1 MNIFQK
7 KFFKLLEAPE
17 DENDPLGLPPS
28 DGPEEPL
35 PGGDDAAFEAG
46 LEQDTD
52 PDSFNDVPDNPVNN
66 YKREQAT
73 DAIGKIES
81 WIGQTEQWI
90 DQLNGV
96 GTGSMNELLAQ
107 ADCDSVLNDIHRSES
122 KKIGRLAQDLSS
134 LSEALKQYLLTAQR
148 DARGNNPDA

>member
-1 MNIFQK
+1 MNTFQK

-17 DENDPLGLPPS
+17 NESDPLGLPS
-28 DGPEEPL
+28 DPVRGE
-35 PGGDDAAFEAG
+35 DDAAFEAG
-46 LEQDTD
+46 LDRGTEPETFD
-52 PDSFNDVPDNPVNN
+52 DVPDNPVNN

-73 DAIGKIES
+73 DAIGKIEG
-81 WIGQTEQWI
+81 WIGQVEQWI

-96 GTGSMNELLAQ
+96 GTGSMNEMLAQ

-134 LSEALKQYLLTAQR
+134 LSESLKQYLLSAQR
-148 DARGNNPDA
+148 DARGNNSDV

>member
-7 KFFKLLEAPE
+7 KFYKLLEAPE
-17 DENDPLGLPPS
+17 DEIDPLGLPR
-28 DGPEEPL
+28 DAGAEAT

-46 LEQDTD
+46 LDQDTD
-52 PDSFNDVPDNPVNN
+52 PGSFDDVPDNPVNN

-73 DAIGKIES
+73 DAIGKIEG
-81 WIGQTEQWI
+81 WIQQTEQWI

-96 GTGSMNELLAQ
+96 GTGSINELLAQ
-107 ADCDSVLNDIHRSES
+107 ADCDSILNDIHRSES

-134 LSEALKQYLLTAQR
+134 LSESLKQYLLSAQR
-148 DARGNNPDA
+148 DARGGNPDA